1 MYMVRTCNVLYVPL
15 CVVHLLSESE
25 EGAHWVGSSGEDED
39 KWSGAV
45 DVLVQGGEVNGW
57 TLHKQGTKVLHHKC
71 GHSRCHLQQTQRC
84 IRKYSTHSSWMSTGQ
99 PCNSCTSTGHT
110 VTVQVQ
116 DTQSLYKYRTHSHC
130 TRSEYTVTVQV
141 QDTQSLYKVRTHSH
155 CTSTGHTVTVQG
167 QNTQSLYKYRTH
179 SHCTSTGY
187 TVTVQVQDTQSLCKY
202 RTHSHYTKT
211 EHNRIASDE
220 KDECPIDTRSY
231 LLFFE
236 CL

>member
-1 MYMVRTCNVLYVPL
+1 MYVYGTCNVLYVPL

-39 KWSGAV
+39 KWSSAV

-84 IRKYSTHSSWMSTGQ
+84 IREYSTHSSCMSTGQ
-99 PCNSCTSTGHT
+99 PCNSCTNTGHT
-110 VTVQVQ
+110 VTVQGH
-116 DTQSLYKYRTHSHC
+116 R
-130 TRSEYTVTVQV
+130 
-141 QDTQSLYKVRTHSH
+141 TQSLYKVRTHSH

-179 SHCTSTGY
+179 SHCTSTGH
-187 TVTVQVQDTQSLCKY
+187 TVTVQGHRTQSLYKV
-202 RTHSHYTKT
+202 RTHSH
-211 EHNRIASDE
+211 
-220 KDECPIDTRSY
+220 CTRS
-231 LLFFE
+231 E
-236 CL
+236 HTVTVQRQGTIE